1 MRKVNLDRSVIVNP
15 FDILNEQK
23 QYDNSMRDL
32 RVDVRKNQTKVK
44 ISGKP

>member
-1 MRKVNLDRSVIVNP
+1 MRKVNLDCSVIVNP

-23 QYDNSMRDL
+23 QYDNFMRDL
-32 RVDVRKNQTKVK
+32 RVEVRKSQTKVK